1 VGEIRDEETA
11 AIGLR
16 AAQTGHLVMA
26 TVHCDTNASA
36 LIRLMDLGVTP
47 LLMSSG
53 LSVIAAQR
61 LLRRLCDNCKMPAQL
76 SPGQVLDF
84 RKKGVN
90 HQSIFQPRGC
100 GECNGTGYRGRIG
113 IFDILLLD
121 DRLKASIA
129 NNQLSVT
136 ALREEGS
143 KKGKASLFKHG
154 LKMVVSGI
162 TSLEELKRVVG

>member
-1 VGEIRDEETA
+1 
-11 AIGLR
+11 
-16 AAQTGHLVMA
+16 
-26 TVHCDTNASA
+26 
-36 LIRLMDLGVTP
+36 MDLGVTP
-47 LLMSSG
+47 LLMASG
-53 LSVIAAQR
+53 LSVIAAER
-61 LLRRLCDNCKMPAQL
+61 LHRRLCDTCKMPAQL
-76 SPGQVLDF
+76 SHSQVHDF

-90 HQSIFQPRGC
+90 HQNIFQPRGC
-100 GECNGTGYRGRIG
+100 GECDGTGYRGRIG

-129 NNQLSVT
+129 NNQLSAT